1 MPSTETLV
9 HTQALE
15 NVDFDFI
22 RGPQATALLKRRVTE
37 LGEAEGPLGVDTE
50 TTGLD
55 PLANRVRLIQV
66 ATCDY
71 ALVVDLEGWRAEGAR
86 HVPWDKPGLQELKAL
101 LQGPRKKVLQN
112 AAFDLNFLAGEGVE
126 LGGAIFDTMIAAKV
140 VNNGSGAKN
149 DLGSIVSRELKVP
162 MDKELQKADWSGE
175 ISDEMVHYAARDAV
189 CLPRLVPYLRDKLQ
203 RDKVAGSVT
212 LWSVFELEMRALRP
226 IARMQWN
233 GFGFDAVSAAALR
246 VSLQDHAETLKT
258 RFLEALD
265 EALKREHPD
274 EPEVW
279 LPREPDDET
288 RFNTREKDSG
298 SIRLGTKRY
307 KGFNPRSPQQ
317 MAEKFEL
324 AGVLMP
330 PNAKGLPS
338 LDQNLLAFLKKEY
351 ELVGMYLGWKTAVTR
366 VSHIDKLLDSVGPD
380 GRIHAGYRQMGAET
394 GRLSCS
400 SPNLQQVPK
409 EAEFRGLFRA
419 REGYQLVVADF
430 SQVELRVAAE
440 LSGEERMRTAYRDGR
455 DLHIETAALVTGKS
469 ADSITKK
476 ERTSAKICNFGLLYG
491 AGPATLLKQA
501 VAQYGVD
508 MELEEAKELVVG
520 FREAY
525 PRLYEWQMEEG
536 NKTTKA
542 VLTRYGRRRLLAGF
556 NDKYTT
562 RINTQVQGTAGD
574 IAKIAIVMIWD
585 RILKAKSGEAFLI
598 AMVHDEIVLEVEEG
612 LVDRWAKL
620 LAEAM
625 EAAGG
630 IICTEV
636 PIVAEASFGA
646 TWADAK

>member
-1 MPSTETLV
+1 MPSTETLA

-15 NVDFDFI
+15 NVDFDFV

-37 LGEAEGPLGVDTE
+37 LGEAEEPLGVDTE

-71 ALVVDLEGWRAEGAR
+71 ALVVDMEGWRVGGER
-86 HVPWDKPGLQELKAL
+86 QLPWDAPGLRELKAL

-140 VNNGSGAKN
+140 VNNGNGAKN

-175 ISDEMVHYAARDAV
+175 ISDEMVRYAARDAV
-189 CLPRLVPYLRDKLQ
+189 CLPRLVPYLRDKLEV
-203 RDKVAGSVT
+203 KVAGSVT
-212 LWSVFELEMRALRP
+212 LWPVFELEMRALRP

-233 GFGFDAVSAAALR
+233 GFGFDAVAAAALR

-265 EALKREHPD
+265 AALKREHPD

-317 MAEKFEL
+317 MAQKFEL

-330 PNAKGLPS
+330 PNGKGMPS

-351 ELVGMYLGWKTAVTR
+351 ELVGMYLEWKTAVTR
-366 VSHIDKLLDSVGPD
+366 VSHIEKLLDSVGPD
-380 GRIHAGYRQMGAET
+380 GRIHAGYKQMGAET

-491 AGPATLLKQA
+491 AGPATLMKQA

-508 MELEEAKELVVG
+508 MEFEEAEELVAG

-536 NKTTKA
+536 NKTTKG
-542 VLTRYGRRRLLAGF
+542 VFTRYGRRRLLAGF

-574 IAKIAIVMIWD
+574 IAKIAIVMIWG
-585 RILKAKSGEAFLI
+585 RIVKARPGEAFLI
-598 AMVHDEIVLEVEEG
+598 AMVHDEIVLEVEDSR
-612 LVDRWAKL
+612 VSRWSKL
-620 LAEAM
+620 LAGAM

-630 IICTEV
+630 IICKDV